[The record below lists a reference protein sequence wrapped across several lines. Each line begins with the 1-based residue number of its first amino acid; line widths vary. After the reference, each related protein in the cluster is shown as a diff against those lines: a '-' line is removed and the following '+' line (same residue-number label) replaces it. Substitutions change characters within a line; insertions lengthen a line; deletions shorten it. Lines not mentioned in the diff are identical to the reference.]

1 MSGRNWEFPEWQ
13 APLRELIGES
23 DRGRLPEVIQTV
35 ETLIFQRLQ
44 HPLRGALHHSEQ
56 QAIKEALSLLRTI
69 KSNKLAFPDW
79 E

>member
-1 MSGRNWEFPEWQ
+1 MSDGDWKFPEWL
-13 APLRELIGES
+13 APLQELTGES

-56 QAIKEALSLLRTI
+56 RAIKEALSLLRTI
-69 KSNKLAFPDW
+69 KSSKLAFPDW